1 MGEDGARGKDW
12 LRAPG
17 HHLCLTDTIFLFFFY
32 CFFLIVGLNCPSLPL
47 EVSISSF
54 RELLWVFSF
63 LLYFAQKFLFENSVD
78 PDQTSSRRVV
88 MFTYV
93 LKTGFRSQ
101 EDYPT
106 VKTLNI
112 CAVSNF
118 RGLLKITYWRILN
131 FALIIYHLSR

>member
-17 HHLCLTDTIFLFFFY
+17 HHLCLTDTIFLFV
-32 CFFLIVGLNCPSLPL
+32 FFLIVGLNCPPLPL

-54 RELLWVFSF
+54 REFLWVFSF
-63 LLYFAQKFLFENSVD
+63 LLYFAQKFLFENIVD
-78 PDQTSSRRVV
+78 PDQTSSRRDV

-93 LKTGFRSQ
+93 PKTGFRSQ

-118 RGLLKITYWRILN
+118 RGLLKITYRRMLN
-131 FALIIYHLSR
+131 FALIIYHRSR